1 MFGVC
6 VPLGYGKVAG
16 KIECSFLLNTKIIMP
31 VYDDI
36 SQEDSSTVE
45 MKKRTKEMKLRV
57 AKVLIVIT
65 SLNFTVLFRFLNE
78 M

>member
-1 MFGVC
+1 
-6 VPLGYGKVAG
+6 
-16 KIECSFLLNTKIIMP
+16 MP